1 MRDSSQSKRKLEG
14 KRKLPFFL
22 VHPDSPFQSLLNAWA
37 RLLNLTLSY
46 WCNSYNDVS
55 HRLSAWRSSYA
66 SEVFSGC
73 SRHHGNRIYTCYN
86 RSRQN
91 LTCTSLQ
98 FLLKSA
104 LGQLWRSSPLWNSW
118 KWLYALSHRRT
129 IISRHSPRSPSLP
142 HGALKPFGVGQHVL
156 SLKLSRFTH
165 SLGNWLS
172 THGNQ
177 RATK

>member
-22 VHPDSPFQSLLNAWA
+22 VHPDSPFQSLLNACA

-66 SEVFSGC
+66 SGVFSGC
-73 SRHHGNRIYTCYN
+73 SRHHGNRSYTCYN

-91 LTCTSLQ
+91 LTCTCNFCWKAHWASY
-98 FLLKSA
+98 
-104 LGQLWRSSPLWNSW
+104 GGRPL
-118 KWLYALSHRRT
+118 YG
-129 IISRHSPRSPSLP
+129 I
-142 HGALKPFGVGQHVL
+142 
-156 SLKLSRFTH
+156 
-165 SLGNWLS
+165 LGNDCTLCPTGERS
-172 THGNQ
+172 NPGIHHGL
-177 RATK
+177 RRYHMVLWSRLA